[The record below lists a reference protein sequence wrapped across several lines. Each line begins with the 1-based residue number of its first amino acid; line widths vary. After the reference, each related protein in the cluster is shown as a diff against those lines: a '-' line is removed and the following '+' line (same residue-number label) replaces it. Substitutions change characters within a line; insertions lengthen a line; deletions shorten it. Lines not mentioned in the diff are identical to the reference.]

1 MLNRKCG
8 RYTPGVHGK
17 DLIMDL
23 LNVAAASVGSILML
37 FLLTK
42 LIGNKQMS
50 QLNLFDYI
58 NGITIGSIAAEMAT
72 SLEND
77 FLKPLLAMSIYALAT
92 ILSDLVSNRWIGAR
106 RFLEGRSIILYDNG
120 KLYRNHLKRARMDL
134 SEFLTQCR
142 TAGYYSLD
150 SMQLIVMEANGR
162 LSFLPKPDA
171 RPATPADFGKQPQPD
186 APQIPVVMD
195 GKVLTGNL
203 QESGK
208 DLQWLNKQLSAQHY
222 TTREV
227 LLALCNPD
235 NTLSVYKKET
245 AHKHTDRFQ

>member
-1 MLNRKCG
+1 MLKQRQPFDPGLHRKEW
-8 RYTPGVHGK
+8 
-17 DLIMDL
+17 IMDL
-23 LNVAAASVGSILML
+23 LNVTAASIGSIIAL

-72 SLEND
+72 SLESD
-77 FLKPLLAMSIYALAT
+77 FLKPLLAMGIYALAT
-92 ILSDLVSNRWIGAR
+92 VLSDLASNRWLGAR
-106 RFLEGRSIILYDNG
+106 RFLEGRSLILYDNG

-142 TAGYYSLD
+142 TGGYYNLD
-150 SMQLIVMEANGR
+150 SLQLIVMEANGR

-171 RPATPADFGKQPQPD
+171 RPVTPADLNMQPQP
-186 APQIPVVMD
+186 ASPQIPVILD
-195 GKVLTGNL
+195 GKILTGNL
-203 QESGK
+203 QDSGK
-208 DLQWLNKQLSAQHY
+208 DMQWLNHQLAMHHY
-222 TTREV
+222 TPKEV

-235 NTLSVYKKET
+235 NTLSVYKKEGT
-245 AHKHTDRFQ
+245 NKHTDRFQ